1 MIQHPTILDML
12 LALRG
17 VGELA
22 ETIKASEIAL
32 KAAEVTA
39 KSADGAESIAKAA
52 EASKRAAKFD
62 DAAKGPE
69 YVSAAAKHAAKARK
83 AAGDTHSQGGK
94 EVHSPK
100 TNDHPVE
107 GESIIHNDATTVQ
120 VPHVPNEGAKIV
132 EDAGLKAANQAELDE
147 ALEST

>member
-32 KAAEVTA
+32 RAAEVTA

-69 YVSAAAKHAAKARK
+69 
-83 AAGDTHSQGGK
+83 GE